1 MGSGGEIAPRAV
13 VHPLR
18 QTFPRIVPADGEEP
32 LRLHVHLISD
42 STGETVTA
50 VARAALSQ
58 FDDVA
63 PIEHL
68 WSFVRSDV
76 QLDRVLR
83 GVETVP
89 GLVVYTLVSPHLR
102 YRLEE
107 RCHELG
113 VPCVAVLDPVMH
125 VLTTMVGSAGRP
137 KVGRQHAMSADYFG
151 RIEAMNFAM
160 RHDDGQFAEELSE
173 ADVVVVGVSRT
184 SKTPT
189 CVYLANRGIKAGNVP
204 VVPGS
209 PQLAVLERLE
219 GPLVV
224 GFTIRPDVLAQI
236 RENRRRMMGLA
247 GEDGGQFG
255 RDYVDVERIREEL
268 VFARRLFARHGWP
281 EIDVTR
287 RSVEETAAAI
297 IQLLQLRR
305 HPELGIPPD
314 ELFAAMLVTD
324 RHDNG

>member
-1 MGSGGEIAPRAV
+1 V
-13 VHPLR
+13 
-18 QTFPRIVPADGEEP
+18 
-32 LRLHVHLISD
+32 RLHVHLISD

-68 WSFVRSDV
+68 WSFVRSPE
-76 QLDRVLR
+76 QLERVLR

-89 GLVVYTLVSPHLR
+89 GVVVYTLVSPELR
-102 YRLEE
+102 HRLEE
-107 RCHELG
+107 RCREIG
-113 VPCVAVLDPVMH
+113 VACVAVLDPVMH
-125 VLTTMVGSAGRP
+125 VLTAMVGSAGRP
-137 KVGRQHAMSADYFG
+137 RVGGQHAMSPGYFG

-160 RHDDGQFAEELSE
+160 RHDDGQFPEELGE
-173 ADVVVVGVSRT
+173 ADVVLVGVSRT

-189 CVYLANRGIKAGNVP
+189 CVYLANRGIKAANVP
-204 VVPGS
+204 FVPGS
-209 PQLAVLERLE
+209 PQLALLEKLE

-224 GFTIRPDVLAQI
+224 GLTIRPDVLAQI
-236 RENRRRMMGLA
+236 RENRRRMMGL
-247 GEDGGQFG
+247 EGGDVERYG

-268 VFARRLFARHGWP
+268 VHARRFFARLGWP

-287 RSVEETAAAI
+287 RSVEETAAVV

-305 HPELGIPPD
+305 DPELGR
-314 ELFAAMLVTD
+314 VTGEVLRGVLTAGD
-324 RHDNG
+324 RDGA